1 MNDIAVID
9 GASPPVNY
17 DDDPVVGSLTTAQ
30 KAAVLLAAMGPEVAG
45 PIVERI
51 GDKHLRA
58 FARAFSQLRAIPRSS
73 VDTIVEEFLK
83 DVDRPK
89 DEVRGG
95 FKETRQLLSNFVTS
109 ETLARILD
117 DIDAPGG
124 KSIWEKLDEAN
135 EHDLSEY
142 LKSQHPQVVAVVL
155 SRLGAE
161 MSARLLDS
169 FDEQFTQSILLRM
182 ARLSTVDQRF
192 INTIAKTVTKEFIK
206 PMRRRA
212 LSRRPSD
219 VLSTVINFL
228 PQEKRVNV
236 LEFIEG
242 EEPALADEV
251 KKSLLTFQDLWQ
263 RLPPSAIS
271 AIVRVADR
279 SQLLQAIKFG
289 KQNAAKTIEYFFENL
304 SKRMGQQLEEDI
316 AKMTSVKMKDA
327 EAAQNAIID
336 VIRKLVESGEV
347 ELIDL
352 ETDDTDEYL

>member
-1 MNDIAVID
+1 MTDLVAFED
-9 GASPPVNY
+9 APPPAASEE
-17 DDDPVVGSLTTAQ
+17 PVVASLSTAQ

-51 GDKHLRA
+51 GDKHLRS
-58 FARAFSQLRAIPRSS
+58 FARAFSQLRSIPRSA
-73 VDTIVEEFLK
+73 VDIIIDEFLN
-83 DVDRPK
+83 DVDRPT

-95 FKETRQLLSNFVTS
+95 FKQTQALLANFVAS

-124 KSIWEKLDEAN
+124 KSVWEKLDQAN

-142 LKSQHPQVVAVVL
+142 LKTQHPQVVAVVL

-161 MSARLLDS
+161 TSARLLDS
-169 FDEQFTQSILLRM
+169 FEERFTKSVLLRM

-192 INTIAKTVTKEFIK
+192 VNTIAKTITKEFIK

-219 VLSTVINFL
+219 VLSTVINYL
-228 PQEKRVNV
+228 PQDKRVHV

-263 RLPPSAIS
+263 RLPPAAIA

-279 SQLLQAIKFG
+279 AQLLQAIKFG
-289 KQNAAKTIEYFFENL
+289 KQNAAKTIEFFFENL

-316 AKMTSVKMKDA
+316 EKMTSVKMKDA

-336 VIRKLVESGEV
+336 VIRKLVEAGEV

-352 ETDDTDEYL
+352 ETDDSDEYL